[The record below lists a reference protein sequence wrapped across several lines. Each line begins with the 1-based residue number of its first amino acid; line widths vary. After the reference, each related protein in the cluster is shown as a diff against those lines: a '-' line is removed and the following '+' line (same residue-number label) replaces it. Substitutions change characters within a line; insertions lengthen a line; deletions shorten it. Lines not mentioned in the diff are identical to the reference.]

1 MYKQAIQ
8 KETKMKYTV
17 ILLKDDKQVG
27 KYKLEEDMFNDY
39 KKRLEPYISLQTLS
53 KPVMCIGNR

>member
-1 MYKQAIQ
+1 
-8 KETKMKYTV
+8 MKYTV